1 MSVTSKND
9 IHHNYEQGS
18 SDDGVNDKLISAIKG
33 HHRFVKVVDGVEKY
47 IDFYTTR
54 YTPGSKIRCAV
65 TGRVFNDCKV
75 GSQDEDYFF
84 KVCLSGIVPENSYG
98 KFLYFSS
105 PFDYENHFNAI
116 VDDNIKN
123 VWNIKYNQR
132 VERDI

>member
-9 IHHNYEQGS
+9 RRRNYDHGG
-18 SDDGVNDKLISAIKG
+18 SDDGINDKLASTIKG
-33 HHRFVKVVDGVEKY
+33 HHRFVKFVDGVKNY
-47 IDFYTTR
+47 IDVYTTR

-65 TGRVFNDCKV
+65 SGHIFNNCKV

-105 PFDYENHFNAI
+105 PSDYENHFNVI
-116 VDDNIKN
+116 VDNNIKDA
-123 VWNIKYNQR
+123 WYIKYSQR
-132 VERDI
+132 VERDT